1 MKKDDNMLLMESVVF
16 LAVELYQKLY
26 DADIEGVSDDAHTC
40 AAEVIGLARKFE
52 RELDW
57 KEDDERDYY
66 EEVDK
71 FVEKVRR
78 ERLPTP
84 LEIVTDKL
92 KEFRE
97 THGHDPLY
105 AETDIMWK
113 SDEDIEH
120 SYIIKLDSE
129 IDERTD
135 EQIFFNTECADDILK
150 LTSEGNH
157 DFIITNVEDLV
168 FFDEL

>member
-1 MKKDDNMLLMESVVF
+1 MNSNNTQLLQESIVF

-26 DADIEGVSDDAHTC
+26 DGDIEGVSDDAFAC
-40 AAEVIGLARKFE
+40 AGEVIDLAKKFE
-52 RELDW
+52 EELNW
-57 KEDDERDYY
+57 QVDDERDYLD
-66 EEVDK
+66 EIDK

-78 ERLPTP
+78 KQLPTP
-84 LEIVTDKL
+84 LEMVTDKL
-92 KEFRE
+92 KDYRE

-113 SDEDIEH
+113 NDGDIEL
-120 SYIIKLDSE
+120 SYIIKLNSE

-135 EQIFFNTECADDILK
+135 EQIFFNTECADDILE
-150 LTSEGNH
+150 LTAEGNH
-157 DFIITNVEDLV
+157 DFIVTNVKDLV

>member
-57 KEDDERDYY
+57 KENDERDYY
-66 EEVDK
+66 KEVDK

-92 KEFRE
+92 EAFRNF
-97 THGHDPLY
+97 HGHDPLY

-113 SDEDIEH
+113 GDEEVCQ
-120 SYIIKLDSE
+120 SYVIKLDSE

-135 EQIFFNTECADDILK
+135 EQIFFNCECADDILE

-157 DFIITNVEDLV
+157 DFIVTNVKDLV